1 MKDCLKKVAFR
12 AVVALILCS
21 PCMQMGTLIVL
32 FERAVIERL
41 GLCVREVII
50 GGVFLFILLMLS
62 LLILVL
68 FLNSVGN
75 TRNR

>member
-1 MKDCLKKVAFR
+1 MKDCLKKAAFR

-21 PCMQMGTLIVL
+21 TGMLMGTLIVL
-32 FERAVIERL
+32 FERAVTRRF
-41 GLCVREVII
+41 GLYVREVII

-68 FLNSVGN
+68 FLNFVGK
-75 TRNR
+75 TRNK

>member
-32 FERAVIERL
+32 FECAVIERL